1 MVNVALNSL
10 LKRATETQFHFFWSR
25 ILSWIFRSV
34 FDINIFKVKL
44 DKTLNPVRLDISAI
58 RVNNFLHTFFQS
70 KRISYLGNF
79 LLGISHYH
87 VGYLVVFQN
96 GFIFYIKCDW
106 RHFIGIAYLRY
117 HFVIR
122 CKETSTLL
130 LQKL

>member
-10 LKRATETQFHFFWSR
+10 LKRAKETQFHFFWSR

-44 DKTLNPVRLDISAI
+44 DKTLKPVQRDISAI
-58 RVNNFLHTFFQS
+58 KVINFLDIFFQS

-87 VGYLVVFQN
+87 VGYLVFQN
-96 GFIFYIKCDW
+96 GLTFYIKCDW

-117 HFVIR
+117 QFVIR